1 MSENAATKNA
11 PVKRSQLTETHTL
24 AVMVENKAG
33 VLARVAG
40 LFARRGFNIESLAVA
55 PTDDRFSRI
64 TIVVDAVSAPIDQIK
79 KQLDKLI
86 DVVDI
91 VELSIE
97 DSALREMVLV
107 RLELS
112 DEAMVSVVEALVDG
126 FSGSV
131 LRVRG
136 PHMMLS
142 LSSRPDDL
150 DAFLEKLQPFGIA
163 ELQRTGAIAI
173 PGI

>member
-1 MSENAATKNA
+1 M
-11 PVKRSQLTETHTL
+11 KRSQLTSTHTL
-24 AVMVENKAG
+24 AVLVENKAG

-55 PTDDRFSRI
+55 PTDERFSRI
-64 TIVVDAVSAPIDQIK
+64 TIVIDAESAPLDQIK

-86 DVVDI
+86 NVVDI
-91 VELSIE
+91 QELPPES
-97 DSALREMVLV
+97 SALREMVLV
-107 RLELS
+107 RLELET
-112 DEAMVSVVEALVDG
+112 DDHIDDVLQLVTG
-126 FSGSV
+126 FSASV

-136 PHMMLS
+136 KQMMIS
-142 LSSRPDDL
+142 LSSRPDEL
-150 DAFLEKLQPFGIA
+150 DAFLDKLSPFGIA